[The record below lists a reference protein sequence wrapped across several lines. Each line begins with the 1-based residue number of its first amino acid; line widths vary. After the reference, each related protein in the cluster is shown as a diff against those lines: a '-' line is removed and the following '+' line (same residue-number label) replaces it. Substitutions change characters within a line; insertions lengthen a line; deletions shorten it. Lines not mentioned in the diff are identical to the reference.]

1 MYPTLCC
8 CSTPNC
14 WVDPCLVR
22 VVNELLADFTL
33 SGRLKT
39 NFCWLVADAATFP
52 ELTFSGGLKIN
63 CLLLDVENVDDKLIL
78 PAIGA
83 GELDCDPRPKL
94 KDGMVETLKGKN
106 RLTFSF
112 SPSASGQINQNI
124 LGPKRRR

>member
-1 MYPTLCC
+1 M
-8 CSTPNC
+8 
-14 WVDPCLVR
+14 
-22 VVNELLADFTL
+22 ADFTL

-112 SPSASGQINQNI
+112 SPSGRINQNI
-124 LGPKRRR
+124 VNSSETWTLRNIVVIPWVE